1 MLKEFMSRI
10 RDQVSSNIEKYIGDS
25 NFIEGAMKYSALAES
40 KMFRAA
46 LVFASGD
53 LNNNIS
59 NKSLISL
66 STSIELMHTYSLI
79 HDDLPSM
86 DNDEL
91 RRGQDLIHDDLP
103 SMDNDELR
111 RGQDSSH
118 VKFGEANAILV
129 GDALQ
134 ALSYEIISDDE
145 DLSSDEK
152 VVAIKLLASAC
163 GKNGMVYGQFL
174 DIESESKSID
184 KQSIENIHALKTG
197 RLIECSVMYG
207 QIGNPEKNVKKVLK
221 SYAKKIGLAFQIK
234 DDILEVTSN
243 KETLGKNTNSDQKN
257 HKSTYA
263 NILGID
269 KAKEKTKSLSKDA
282 IGNLETLC
290 SNKANM
296 LIELAKYIAYREK

>member
-1 MLKEFMSRI
+1 MLKEFMSHI

-59 NKSLISL
+59 NKSLINL
-66 STSIELMHTYSLI
+66 STSIELMHTYS
-79 HDDLPSM
+79 
-86 DNDEL
+86 
-91 RRGQDLIHDDLP
+91 LIHDDLP

-152 VVAIKLLASAC
+152 VIAIKLLASAC

-197 RLIECSVMYG
+197 KLIECSVMYG
-207 QIGNPEKNVKKVLK
+207 QIGNPEKNVKKALK

-269 KAKEKTKSLSKDA
+269 KAKEKTMSLCEDA

-290 SNKANM
+290 SNKVNM

>member
-1 MLKEFMSRI
+1 MLKEFMSHI

-59 NKSLISL
+59 NKSLINL
-66 STSIELMHTYSLI
+66 STSIELMHTYS
-79 HDDLPSM
+79 
-86 DNDEL
+86 
-91 RRGQDLIHDDLP
+91 LIHDDLP

-197 RLIECSVMYG
+197 KLIECSVMYG

-269 KAKEKTKSLSKDA
+269 KAKEKTNSLSKDA

-290 SNKANM
+290 SNKVNM

>member
-1 MLKEFMSRI
+1 MLKEFMSHI
-10 RDQVSSNIEKYIGDS
+10 REQVSSNIEKYIGNS
-25 NFIEGAMKYSALAES
+25 NFIEEAMKYSALAES

-46 LVFASGD
+46 LVFASGEV
-53 LNNNIS
+53 NNNMS
-59 NKSLISL
+59 NKSLRNL

-91 RRGQDLIHDDLP
+91 RRGQD
-103 SMDNDELR
+103 
-111 RGQDSSH
+111 SSH
-118 VKFGEANAILV
+118 IKFGEANAILV

-145 DLSSDEK
+145 DLSSNEK
-152 VVAIKLLASAC
+152 VFAIKLLASAC

-174 DIESESKSID
+174 DIESESKSLD
-184 KQSIENIHALKTG
+184 KESIENIHALKTG
-197 RLIECSVMYG
+197 KLIECSVMFG
-207 QIGNPEKNVKKVLK
+207 QIGNPKKNVKKVLK
-221 SYAKKIGLAFQIK
+221 SYGKRIGLAFQIT

-263 NILGID
+263 SILGID
-269 KAKEKTKSLSKDA
+269 KAKEKTKSLSEDA
-282 IGNLETLC
+282 IADIETLC
-290 SNKANM
+290 SNKVNM

>member
-91 RRGQDLIHDDLP
+91 RRGQD
-103 SMDNDELR
+103 
-111 RGQDSSH
+111 SSH
-118 VKFGEANAILV
+118 IKFGEANAILV

-269 KAKEKTKSLSKDA
+269 KAKEKTKSLSEDA
-282 IGNLETLC
+282 IVNLETLC
-290 SNKANM
+290 SNKVNM

>member
-1 MLKEFMSRI
+1 MLKEFMSHI
-10 RDQVSSNIEKYIGDS
+10 RDQVSSNIEKYIGNS
-25 NFIEGAMKYSALAES
+25 NFIEEAMKYSALAES

-46 LVFASGD
+46 LVFASGEV
-53 LNNNIS
+53 NNNIS
-59 NKSLISL
+59 NKSLRNL

-91 RRGQDLIHDDLP
+91 RRGQD
-103 SMDNDELR
+103 
-111 RGQDSSH
+111 SSH
-118 VKFGEANAILV
+118 IKFGEANAILV

-145 DLSSDEK
+145 DLSSNEK
-152 VVAIKLLASAC
+152 VFAIKLLASAC
-163 GKNGMVYGQFL
+163 GKNGMVFGQFL
-174 DIESESKSID
+174 DIESESKSLD
-184 KQSIENIHALKTG
+184 KESIENIHALKTG
-197 RLIECSVMYG
+197 KLIECSVMFG
-207 QIGNPEKNVKKVLK
+207 QIGNPKKNVKKVLK
-221 SYAKKIGLAFQIK
+221 SYGKSIGLAFQIT

-263 NILGID
+263 SILGID

-282 IGNLETLC
+282 IADLETLC
-290 SNKANM
+290 SNKVNM

>member
-1 MLKEFMSRI
+1 MLKEFMSHI

-59 NKSLISL
+59 NKSLINL

-91 RRGQDLIHDDLP
+91 RRGQD
-103 SMDNDELR
+103 
-111 RGQDSSH
+111 SSH
-118 VKFGEANAILV
+118 IKFGEANAILV

-145 DLSSDEK
+145 DLSSNEK

-197 RLIECSVMYG
+197 KLIECSVMYG

-263 NILGID
+263 SILGID
-269 KAKEKTKSLSKDA
+269 KAKEKTKSLSEDA
-282 IGNLETLC
+282 IADLETLC
-290 SNKANM
+290 SNKVNM

>member
-1 MLKEFMSRI
+1 MLKEFMSHI
-10 RDQVSSNIEKYIGDS
+10 RDQVSSNIEKYIGNS
-25 NFIEGAMKYSALAES
+25 NFIEEAMRYSALAES

-46 LVFASGD
+46 LVFASGEV
-53 LNNNIS
+53 NNNIS
-59 NKSLISL
+59 NKSLRNL

-91 RRGQDLIHDDLP
+91 RRGQD
-103 SMDNDELR
+103 
-111 RGQDSSH
+111 SSH
-118 VKFGEANAILV
+118 IKFGEANAILV

-145 DLSSDEK
+145 DLSSNEK
-152 VVAIKLLASAC
+152 VFAIKLLASAC

-174 DIESESKSID
+174 DIESESKSLD
-184 KQSIENIHALKTG
+184 KESIENIHALKTG
-197 RLIECSVMYG
+197 KLIECSVMFG
-207 QIGNPEKNVKKVLK
+207 QIGNPKKNVKKVLK
-221 SYAKKIGLAFQIK
+221 SYGKSIGLAFQIT

-263 NILGID
+263 SILGID
-269 KAKEKTKSLSKDA
+269 KAKEKTKSLSEDA
-282 IGNLETLC
+282 IADLETLC
-290 SNKANM
+290 SNKVNM

>member
-1 MLKEFMSRI
+1 MLKEFMSHI
-10 RDQVSSNIEKYIGDS
+10 RDQVSSNIEKYIGNS
-25 NFIEGAMKYSALAES
+25 NFIEEAMKYSALAES

-46 LVFASGD
+46 LVFASGEV
-53 LNNNIS
+53 NNNIS
-59 NKSLISL
+59 NKSLRNL

-91 RRGQDLIHDDLP
+91 RRGQD
-103 SMDNDELR
+103 
-111 RGQDSSH
+111 SSH
-118 VKFGEANAILV
+118 IKFGEANAILV

-145 DLSSDEK
+145 DLSSNEK
-152 VVAIKLLASAC
+152 VFAIKLLASAC

-174 DIESESKSID
+174 DIESESKSLD
-184 KQSIENIHALKTG
+184 KESIENIHALKTG
-197 RLIECSVMYG
+197 KLIECSVMFG
-207 QIGNPEKNVKKVLK
+207 QIGNPKKNVKKVLK
-221 SYAKKIGLAFQIK
+221 SFGARIGLAFQIT

-263 NILGID
+263 SILGID
-269 KAKEKTKSLSKDA
+269 KAKEKTKSLSEDA
-282 IGNLETLC
+282 IADLETLC
-290 SNKANM
+290 SNKVNM
-296 LIELAKYIAYREK
+296 LIELAKYIAHREK

>member
-1 MLKEFMSRI
+1 MLKEFMSHI

-59 NKSLISL
+59 NKSLINL
-66 STSIELMHTYSLI
+66 STSIELMHTYS
-79 HDDLPSM
+79 
-86 DNDEL
+86 
-91 RRGQDLIHDDLP
+91 LIHDDLP

-197 RLIECSVMYG
+197 KLIECSVMYG

-243 KETLGKNTNSDQKN
+243 KETLGKNTNSDQRN

-263 NILGID
+263 SILGID
-269 KAKEKTKSLSKDA
+269 KAKEKTKSLSEDA
-282 IGNLETLC
+282 IADLETLC
-290 SNKANM
+290 SNKVNM

>member
-1 MLKEFMSRI
+1 MLKEFMSHI
-10 RDQVSSNIEKYIGDS
+10 RGQVSSNIEKYIGDS

-91 RRGQDLIHDDLP
+91 RRGQD
-103 SMDNDELR
+103 
-111 RGQDSSH
+111 SSH
-118 VKFGEANAILV
+118 IKFGEANAILV

-152 VVAIKLLASAC
+152 VVAIKLLSSAC

-197 RLIECSVMYG
+197 KLIECSVMYG

>member
-1 MLKEFMSRI
+1 MLKEFMSHI
-10 RDQVSSNIEKYIGDS
+10 RDQVSSNIEKYIGNS
-25 NFIEGAMKYSALAES
+25 NFIEEAMKYSALAES

-46 LVFASGD
+46 LVFASGEV
-53 LNNNIS
+53 NNNIS
-59 NKSLISL
+59 NKSLRNL

-91 RRGQDLIHDDLP
+91 RRGQD
-103 SMDNDELR
+103 
-111 RGQDSSH
+111 SSH
-118 VKFGEANAILV
+118 IKFGEANAILV

-145 DLSSDEK
+145 DLSSNEK
-152 VVAIKLLASAC
+152 VFAIKLLASAC

-174 DIESESKSID
+174 DIESESKSLD
-184 KQSIENIHALKTG
+184 KESIENIHALKTG
-197 RLIECSVMYG
+197 KLIECSVMFG
-207 QIGNPEKNVKKVLK
+207 QIGNPKKNIKKVLK
-221 SYAKKIGLAFQIK
+221 SYGKRIGLAFQIT

-263 NILGID
+263 SILGID

-282 IGNLETLC
+282 IADLETLC
-290 SNKANM
+290 SNKVNM

>member
-1 MLKEFMSRI
+1 MLKEFMSHI

-59 NKSLISL
+59 NKSLINL
-66 STSIELMHTYSLI
+66 STSIELMHTYS
-79 HDDLPSM
+79 
-86 DNDEL
+86 
-91 RRGQDLIHDDLP
+91 LIHDDLP

-197 RLIECSVMYG
+197 KLIECSVMYG

-269 KAKEKTKSLSKDA
+269 KAKEKTKSLSEDA
-282 IGNLETLC
+282 IVNLETLC
-290 SNKANM
+290 SNKVNM